1 MANNP
6 KQNKK
11 RINDL
16 IKAWS
21 RFAPGKSF
29 GGMTLA
35 EFKDRVKPSL
45 DSRDVLDQL
54 ESDLQTEQTNRD
66 TADVASLF
74 AAALVVNSVKGD
86 PEHGEDSPLY
96 EAIGYIRKSARKTGV
111 HRSKKAAATT

>member
-1 MANNP
+1 MAYNP
-6 KQNKK
+6 KQNEKK
-11 RINDL
+11 INDL
-16 IKAWS
+16 IKAWT
-21 RFAPGKSF
+21 RFAPGKTF

-54 ESDLQTEQTNRD
+54 QSDIDTEQTNRD
-66 TADVASLF
+66 TADMASLF
-74 AAALVVNSVKGD
+74 AASLVVNSVKGD

-111 HRSKKAAATT
+111 KRTKKIAVAA